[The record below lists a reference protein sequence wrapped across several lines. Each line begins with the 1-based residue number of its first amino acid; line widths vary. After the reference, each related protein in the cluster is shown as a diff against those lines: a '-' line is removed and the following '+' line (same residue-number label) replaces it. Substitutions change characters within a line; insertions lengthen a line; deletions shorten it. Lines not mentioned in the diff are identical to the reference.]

1 MDTLTNEILESDL
14 VDSTIYMET
23 LVEGTA
29 ARASSPY
36 MLLTLSKMILSK
48 WFFPIVPPSKLFTA
62 SRFSIYQ
69 GKNCKI
75 GKGSL
80 LEEEVLLGHGSV
92 LASNCSITRTS
103 IGENCI
109 IGDDC
114 VLIDCV
120 IEDNAKISDGVTIQ
134 NCIIG
139 KNAVI
144 PKGVTIGEKVIIGTG
159 VEFKEGVSVPEGSRF
174 IANDEDDWGDDD
186 TTETGDS
193 ASIWGPKAFIFKDD
207 DADDD
212 ESVAS
217 GIVNHDTWGDIFYTD
232 DENSSDESCVEE
244 SDQEFDNME
253 NASEE
258 EEEDGE
264 HEDVKNFRREV
275 IDSIG
280 RGLEQG
286 VTSDNLVL
294 EINGSKHAW
303 NITLSEVNQC
313 VLYAVLT
320 AKISFDENLTASSLL
335 PCVQKNINTLKQ
347 LLLKYSKSKSGQEYY
362 LQGILSLV
370 ERHPI
375 FLDVLAKVLH
385 ILYDKDVLSDEAIIS
400 WHKKLLSGSS
410 TTENS
415 KALFSKLKPLIE
427 WLEQSDSESDED

>member
-36 MLLTLSKMILSK
+36 MLLTLSNMILSK

-144 PKGVTIGEKVIIGTG
+144 PKGVTIGEKVIIGSG
-159 VEFKEGVSVPEGSRF
+159 VEFKEGVSVPEGSYLLQMMKT
-174 IANDEDDWGDDD
+174 I
-186 TTETGDS
+186 
-193 ASIWGPKAFIFKDD
+193 
-207 DADDD
+207 
-212 ESVAS
+212 
-217 GIVNHDTWGDIFYTD
+217 
-232 DENSSDESCVEE
+232 
-244 SDQEFDNME
+244 
-253 NASEE
+253 
-258 EEEDGE
+258 GE
-264 HEDVKNFRREV
+264 MTILQR
-275 IDSIG
+275 
-280 RGLEQG
+280 
-286 VTSDNLVL
+286 L
-294 EINGSKHAW
+294 EI
-303 NITLSEVNQC
+303 
-313 VLYAVLT
+313 
-320 AKISFDENLTASSLL
+320 
-335 PCVQKNINTLKQ
+335 Q
-347 LLLKYSKSKSGQEYY
+347 LLFGDQKHLSSKMMMLMTTNL
-362 LQGILSLV
+362 LQV
-370 ERHPI
+370 E
-375 FLDVLAKVLH
+375 
-385 ILYDKDVLSDEAIIS
+385 
-400 WHKKLLSGSS
+400 
-410 TTENS
+410 
-415 KALFSKLKPLIE
+415 
-427 WLEQSDSESDED
+427 